1 MDLATIIKAIE
12 IVGAA
17 TPAAI
22 RLYEGFK
29 VLVSEADQA
38 ELQAVLDQAIGQ
50 SDRLHDQVQA
60 ATR

>member
-60 ATR
+60 VTR

>member
-60 ATR
+60 AAR